1 MEIISNSV
9 VDKPLLC
16 HRFTSGLIFEYNIII
31 PFSLDNRIISSQQRI
46 AVENG
51 LRFLLFFFSFIL
63 QFLSKSFSS
72 SLLFY
77 LFQFS
82 EKFSLIVVII
92 TVAVL
97 AIALLFLFIFL
108 IIVVL
113 FILSIC
119 LSLSIRIRV
128 AFVGVGIV
136 SIDFL
141 FLFSFGFF
149 RLSFLILNGFARGFE
164 VTLFFF
170 FQLLFQI
177 SLLDFIFS
185 ILATLPEKQ
194 SLQQIKSF
202 VESK

>member
-1 MEIISNSV
+1 MVRNV
-9 VDKPLLC
+9 KLL
-16 HRFTSGLIFEYNIII
+16 
-31 PFSLDNRIISSQQRI
+31 
-46 AVENG
+46 
-51 LRFLLFFFSFIL
+51 
-63 QFLSKSFSS
+63 
-72 SLLFY
+72 
-77 LFQFS
+77 
-82 EKFSLIVVII
+82 VVII